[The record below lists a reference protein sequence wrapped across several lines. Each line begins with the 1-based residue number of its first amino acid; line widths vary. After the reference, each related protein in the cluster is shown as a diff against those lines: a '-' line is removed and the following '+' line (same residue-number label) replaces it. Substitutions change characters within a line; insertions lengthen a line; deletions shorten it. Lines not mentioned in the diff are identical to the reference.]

1 MDKRV
6 QGNMGRRSVKAQ
18 RGLLLLA
25 TALAGVALPQASKAD
40 VTLYPGSGPVPSVV
54 AYLRV
59 DAGLRAVGNV
69 DLAQYNGNTG
79 STALVQ
85 AAGNDWGTSMF
96 GVYGASQLSADL
108 QGIYKV
114 ESGFNAMNGQFN
126 GGDNSIFNRR
136 VFAGL
141 DSGTYGT
148 ITFGKDLFIDNDIY
162 NFDPMIQENMSTSTL
177 VYGRNWGGASNMV
190 QYRSPDWGGF
200 KIAGQASFDNGNQ
213 NFNGNTSLATTIS
226 TKAGVSAEYDISNLS
241 LYAIYDGA
249 QNANGQYTNLYTS
262 SLEFIGGATFK
273 LNPVTFYA
281 GYENLS
287 APQGNKGTLD
297 GSQPLVNPGSTYNA
311 NSAIAPYPAVFA
323 SHAQMTWLGA
333 VWQATPKI
341 AIRGAWYYTQ
351 VNEHAGGA
359 NLFTAG
365 GEYSLTKNLL
375 LYATAGEVVNRGAAN
390 FSADI
395 YAPPP
400 KPGASQFT
408 AYSGISISF

>member
-1 MDKRV
+1 MHKRAS
-6 QGNMGRRSVKAQ
+6 NYLSGRANTR

-25 TALAGVALPQASKAD
+25 TALAGVSLPQVSKAD
-40 VTLYPGSGPVPSVV
+40 VTLYAGNGPVPSVI

-59 DAGLRAVGNV
+59 DAGLRAVGDV
-69 DLAQYNGNTG
+69 DLPSYSSVTNPKGG

-96 GVYGASQLSADL
+96 GVYGATQLTPDL

-141 DSGTYGT
+141 DSLTYGT

-190 QYRSPDWGGF
+190 QYRSPSFGGF

-226 TKAGVSAEYDISNLS
+226 TKAGVSAEYDIGNLS

-249 QNANGQYTNLYTS
+249 QDAHGRYTNLYTA
-262 SLEFIGGATFK
+262 SLESIVGATFK
-273 LNPVTFYA
+273 LDPVTFY
-281 GYENLS
+281 GGWENLS
-287 APQGNKGTLD
+287 APQGNKGLVG
-297 GSQPLVNPGSTYNA
+297 GSTPIENPGATNPLVYGS
-311 NSAIAPYPAVFA
+311 VFA
-323 SHAQMTWLGA
+323 SHANMTWLGA

-341 AIRGAWYYTQ
+341 AVRGAWFYTQ
-351 VNEHAGGA
+351 VNDHAGGA
-359 NLFTAG
+359 NLFTVG
-365 GEYSLTKNLL
+365 SEYSLTKNLL
-375 LYATAGEVVNRGAAN
+375 VYLTGGEVLNRGASN

-400 KPGASQFT
+400 KPGGSQFT
-408 AYSGISISF
+408 AFSGISISF

>member
-1 MDKRV
+1 MLKQASKNIGSGSANAR
-6 QGNMGRRSVKAQ
+6 

-40 VTLYPGSGPVPSVV
+40 VTLYAGNGPVPSVI

-69 DLAQYNGNTG
+69 DLSQYNGNIGAT
-79 STALVQ
+79 TLVQ
-85 AAGNDWGTSMF
+85 SAGNDWGTSMF
-96 GVYGASQLSADL
+96 GVYGASQLTPDL

-126 GGDNSIFNRR
+126 GGNNSIFNRR

-141 DSGTYGT
+141 DSLTFGT
-148 ITFGKDLFIDNDIY
+148 ITFGKDLFIDNDVY

-190 QYRSPDWGGF
+190 QYRSPDLGGF
-200 KIAGQASFDNGNQ
+200 KIAGQASFDNGNL
-213 NFNGNTSLATTIS
+213 NFNGQQSLATTIS
-226 TKAGVSAEYDISNLS
+226 TKAGVSAEYDISDLS

-249 QNANGQYTNLYTS
+249 QDQHGNYSNLYTA
-262 SLEFIGGATFK
+262 SLEFIGGATLK
-273 LNPVTFYA
+273 LNPVTLYA

-287 APQGNKGTLD
+287 APDGNKGTLA
-297 GSQPLVNPGSTYNA
+297 GSTAIVNPG
-311 NSAIAPYPAVFA
+311 AIDTPYPSVFA

-341 AIRGAWYYTQ
+341 AIRGAWFYTQ
-351 VNEHAGGA
+351 INDHAGGA

-365 GEYSLTKNLL
+365 GEYSLSKNLL
-375 LYATAGEVVNRGAAN
+375 LYATVGEVANRGAAN

-400 KPGASQFT
+400 KPGATQFT
-408 AYSGISISF
+408 GFSGISISF

>member
-1 MDKRV
+1 MHKRASKYL
-6 QGNMGRRSVKAQ
+6 GGRANTR

-25 TALAGVALPQASKAD
+25 TALAGVSLPQASKAD
-40 VTLYPGSGPVPSVV
+40 VTLYAGNGPVPSVI

-59 DAGLRAVGNV
+59 DAGLRVVGNV
-69 DLAQYNGNTG
+69 DLPSYNGKGG

-96 GVYGASQLSADL
+96 GVYGASQLTPDL

-141 DSGTYGT
+141 DSLTYGT

-190 QYRSPDWGGF
+190 QYRSPNLGGF

-226 TKAGVSAEYDISNLS
+226 TKAGVSAEYDIGNLS

-249 QNANGQYTNLYTS
+249 QDANGRYTNLYTA
-262 SLEFIGGATFK
+262 SLESIVGATFK
-273 LNPVTFYA
+273 LSPVTFY
-281 GYENLS
+281 GGWENLS
-287 APQGNKGTLD
+287 APEGNKASRL
-297 GSQPLVNPGSTYNA
+297 GSTPIVNPGQ
-311 NSAIAPYPAVFA
+311 
-323 SHAQMTWLGA
+323 HQRQLR
-333 VWQATPKI
+333 TPRCSI
-341 AIRGAWYYTQ
+341 GLSGGFCEPREYDLARRG
-351 VNEHAGGA
+351 VAGDA
-359 NLFTAG
+359 EDRDPRRLV
-365 GEYSLTKNLL
+365 
-375 LYATAGEVVNRGAAN
+375 LYAG
-390 FSADI
+390 
-395 YAPPP
+395 
-400 KPGASQFT
+400 
-408 AYSGISISF
+408 